1 MRPGSLQDVEQPL
14 VRLTG
19 RTLGTEHHDIDSRKP
34 PTESPKALSRDP
46 FESIAIDRT
55 AGAFFGDGQ
64 TETRLIEAIGT
75 IEYDETLTTG
85 SIRVGEDALELTRL
99 GQASFASKSLSG
111 VAGSFQGA
119 QGIRRARPLA
129 RRALRTLRPLRV
141 ALRARKPWVR
151 ARFRR
156 LG

>member
-1 MRPGSLQDVEQPL
+1 MRPGPLQDVEQPL

-19 RTLGTEHHDIDSRKP
+19 RTLGTEHHDIDSRKLLAG
-34 PTESPKALSRDP
+34 SPETLARNPL
-46 FESIAIDRT
+46 ESIAIDR
-55 AGAFFGDGQ
+55 APGAFLGDGQ
-64 TETRLIEAIGT
+64 TETRLVETIRPIEHYEA
-75 IEYDETLTTG
+75 LTTG
-85 SIRVGEDALELTRL
+85 SARVGEDALELTRL
-99 GQASFASKSLSG
+99 GQASFASESLSG
-111 VAGSFQGA
+111 AASSRWGA
-119 QGIRRARPLA
+119 QGIRRTRPLA